1 MERRLAAIL
10 AADVVGY
17 SRMMSKDEAGTLEL
31 LKSCENEIIEPTTRK
46 FNGRIFKRMGDGY
59 LVEFASAVDL
69 LNCAVSWQNQIGSRE
84 GDPVAFRIGAS
95 VGEVI
100 DQEGDLFGDDVN
112 IAARMEALAQPG
124 CVVLSESAY
133 IQVHKRVSV
142 TFHDL
147 GEQNIKN
154 IPQPVRIWEWRT
166 KRALPSRLQSVKPK
180 EPPKPSVVVL
190 PVRNLSGDNSQD
202 FLCEGLRIDI
212 QNALTQVS
220 GVFLIAHATA
230 SALEGLEPKEASAS
244 TGVRYVLQSSLRKAG
259 DMVRIAV
266 LLTDGVDD
274 RVVWSESYD
283 RTLDDE
289 FELQDEITERVL
301 TAINVNLV
309 AGEQARV
316 WHRTVKP
323 LKALELFYKGIHSFI
338 AMERDKLAQARRFF

>member
-1 MERRLAAIL
+1 MDEWLLRDLTYSNDKLSHFENKEEAMERRLAAIL

-124 CVVLSESAY
+124 CVILSESAY
-133 IQVHKRVSV
+133 VQVHKRVSV

-147 GEQNIKN
+147 GEQ
-154 IPQPVRIWEWRT
+154 
-166 KRALPSRLQSVKPK
+166 
-180 EPPKPSVVVL
+180 
-190 PVRNLSGDNSQD
+190 
-202 FLCEGLRIDI
+202 
-212 QNALTQVS
+212 
-220 GVFLIAHATA
+220 
-230 SALEGLEPKEASAS
+230 
-244 TGVRYVLQSSLRKAG
+244 
-259 DMVRIAV
+259 
-266 LLTDGVDD
+266 
-274 RVVWSESYD
+274 
-283 RTLDDE
+283 
-289 FELQDEITERVL
+289 
-301 TAINVNLV
+301 
-309 AGEQARV
+309 
-316 WHRTVKP
+316 
-323 LKALELFYKGIHSFI
+323 
-338 AMERDKLAQARRFF
+338 